1 MKFIILQNQEQ
12 FGPFDLDQLQ
22 AIVNEGHF
30 QLTDYCWAEEWSEWK
45 LLSAVVS
52 RIPQA
57 LQNVIP
63 GGANENF
70 AEVNS
75 EPVNK
80 DEISDHTPAFPETE
94 GTTDC
99 SLKNITG
106 STLKAGM
113 VVKNESQSVSC
124 DFVTS
129 LAVRGIFVKPNS
141 KDEDLPVDTI
151 SSPEI
156 AFHIAREGE
165 VIGYYIFEDILS
177 HLESGVLFPT
187 DLFWKE
193 SVGEWR
199 ELSQV

>member
-30 QLTDYCWAEEWSEWK
+30 QLTDYCWAEEWSEWR

-52 RIPQA
+52 RIPQS

-63 GGANENF
+63 GGAHENF
-70 AEVNS
+70 AEATS

-80 DEISDHTPAFPETE
+80 DETADNTPDFPETE
-94 GTTDC
+94 ETIDC

-129 LAVRGIFVKPNS
+129 LAVRGVFVNLTS
-141 KDEDLPVDTI
+141 LLPD
-151 SSPEI
+151 
-156 AFHIAREGE
+156 RRG
-165 VIGYYIFEDILS
+165 
-177 HLESGVLFPT
+177 
-187 DLFWKE
+187 
-193 SVGEWR
+193 R
-199 ELSQV
+199 